1 MSMAGHALV
10 CTFNTIPA
18 PCTDCMLTAAEQF
31 FESITKRSN
40 PVHAMQL
47 ASLLAAPLEP
57 SAHKF
62 WHIVEPSCRTRHRQK
77 LPLPPAVSSV
87 VDNAQFDIKCALAA
101 THPLLRYHAGRQAHG
116 SVAQQPALEVMPDCL
131 SEAAW
136 LASSSAHCWTCRAS
150 AACAFRLQWTAPLA
164 HSIAQHKLSTT
175 AKRLIPSA

>member
-136 LASSSAHCWTCRAS
+136 PVRPVSHTAGRAER
-150 AACAFRLQWTAPLA
+150 ALLVRFACSGLRRWRIPLRSTSFQLLQ
-164 HSIAQHKLSTT
+164 
-175 AKRLIPSA
+175 RD